1 MNLKFMQCANKR
13 KRTIG
18 QFIIIVKK
26 KMDVSFSCVC
36 AVIDNEFYCQGCL
49 RIYSAIV
56 LWIYS
61 YFDNVTTKFM
71 INNRTDA

>member
-1 MNLKFMQCANKR
+1 MRQQAKADNWTVHYNC
-13 KRTIG
+13 
-18 QFIIIVKK
+18 KK

-36 AVIDNEFYCQGCL
+36 PVIDNEFHCQGCL